1 MRDWCTAAA
10 RRSAKRAFCAALRSA
25 SVLLLKVNSHGST
38 IILTRSVKV
47 KRTKTEK
54 PHFFT
59 HSRRLVAWLKILPIR
74 FLPLAPDDLFGTI
87 VESELC
93 KFALI
98 LRRGRNAREIF
109 IARCS
114 IARGNQLLRGREYC
128 RRSGVLLARGV
139 RRRSSFRTV
148 PGIESIAGVDRYH
161 LGTDATCP
169 SPLP

>member
-1 MRDWCTAAA
+1 MHRCSTSQ
-10 RRSAKRAFCAALRSA
+10 RKTR
-25 SVLLLKVNSHGST
+25 VLCGSEIRLSPAIKGEFTRLDHYSYT
-38 IILTRSVKV
+38 ISQS
-47 KRTKTEK
+47 KTHENREA
-54 PHFFT
+54 PFL
-59 HSRRLVAWLKILPIR
+59 HSFKTISCLIKNMPIR
-74 FLPLAPDDLFGTI
+74 FLPLAADNLFGTI

-98 LRRGRNAREIF
+98 LGRGRNAREIF

-161 LGTDATCP
+161 LSTDATCP